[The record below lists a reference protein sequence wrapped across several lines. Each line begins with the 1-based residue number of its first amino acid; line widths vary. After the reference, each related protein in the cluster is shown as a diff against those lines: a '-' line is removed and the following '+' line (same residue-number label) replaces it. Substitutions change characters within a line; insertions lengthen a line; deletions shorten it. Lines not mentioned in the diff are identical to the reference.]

1 MWFNHPLLM
10 EPQLQVLKVL
20 KNEINLPIIVVLL
33 GFIIAVYHIF
43 SYMIPFTDN
52 AFVATNI
59 TPIAADVSG
68 YITDVYVKNGQA
80 VKKDQ
85 PLFKVYQEPYRL
97 ALEQAKSKY
106 EEAQEHV
113 KVIQRET
120 QKTTSLLKTANFELE
135 KAQYEY
141 NLKKTSDVSKAV
153 SGLEV
158 KKLYYDVQAST
169 NQRNALQNQIN
180 VEDQQIQQELKL
192 INSLKAE
199 MDNAQVNMDLTIVR
213 APSDG
218 MIDNMYISSG
228 TPIKIH
234 EPLFSFIDTSNW
246 WIQANFNETDL
257 RRVRAGDKVVI
268 MLRMYYFDKIFHG
281 EVVNKI
287 WAADRQNISAHS
299 QQQKV
304 NNENQ
309 WLMLP
314 QRFPLQIKI
323 LDPDPNFPLNPGA
336 SAYVYIKTHGH

>member
-1 MWFNHPLLM
+1 M
-10 EPQLQVLKVL
+10 QVLKVL
-20 KNEINLPIIVVLL
+20 KNEINLPIIVVV
-33 GFIIAVYHIF
+33 IAALIATYHIF

-68 YITDVYVKNGQA
+68 FITDVYVKNGQN

-97 ALEQAKSKY
+97 AYEQAKAKY
-106 EEAQEHV
+106 EEAKERI
-113 KVIQRET
+113 KVIERET
-120 QKTTSLLKTANFELE
+120 QKSTSLLHTSDYEYE
-135 KAQYEY
+135 KATYEY
-141 NLKKTSDVSKAV
+141 NLKKSSEVSKAV
-153 SGLEV
+153 STLEI
-158 KKLYYDVQAST
+158 KKLYFEQQAAL
-169 NQRNALQNQIN
+169 NQKNSLQNQIN
-180 VEDQQIQQELKL
+180 IEDQQIKQQLKL
-192 INSLKAE
+192 IDSLKAE
-199 MDNAQVNMDLTIVR
+199 MDNALVNLNLTIVR

-257 RRVRAGDKVVI
+257 RRVRAGDKVYI

-287 WAADRQNISAHS
+287 WAADRKNVSASS

-304 NNENQ
+304 TNENQ

-336 SAYVYIKTHGH
+336 SAYVYIKTK

>member
-1 MWFNHPLLM
+1 
-10 EPQLQVLKVL
+10 LQVLKVL
-20 KNEINLPIIVVLL
+20 KNEINLPIIVIIIGVL
-33 GFIIAVYHIF
+33 IATYHIF

-59 TPIAADVSG
+59 TPVAADVSG
-68 YITDVYVKNGQA
+68 YITDVYVKNGQP
-80 VKKDQ
+80 VKKDD

-97 ALEQAKSKY
+97 AYEQAKAKY
-106 EEAQEHV
+106 EEAIERV
-113 KVIQRET
+113 NVIKRET
-120 QKTTSLLKTANFELE
+120 NKTRSLLANANYQLD
-135 KAQYEY
+135 KANYEY
-141 NLKKTSDVSKAV
+141 KLKKSSDVAKAV

-158 KKLYYDVQAST
+158 KKLYFEAQAAS
-169 NQRNALQNQIN
+169 NQRDSYQRQIE
-180 VEDQQIQQELKL
+180 VEDQEIKQQEHL
-192 INSLKAE
+192 ITSLKAE
-199 MDNAQVNMDLTIVR
+199 MDNALVNLNLTIVR

-257 RRVRAGDKVVI
+257 RRVRAGDEVII

-281 EVVNKI
+281 VVVNKI

-304 NNENQ
+304 TNENQ

-323 LDPDPNFPLNPGA
+323 LDPDPKYPLNPGA
-336 SAYVYIKTHGH
+336 SAYVYIKTK